1 VVYSIHLGR
10 LTSALLMTIGHAYKE
25 WARNIKV
32 DSVAFQ

>member
-1 VVYSIHLGR
+1 MI
-10 LTSALLMTIGHAYKE
+10 IGHAYKE

>member
-1 VVYSIHLGR
+1 
-10 LTSALLMTIGHAYKE
+10 MTIGHAYKE